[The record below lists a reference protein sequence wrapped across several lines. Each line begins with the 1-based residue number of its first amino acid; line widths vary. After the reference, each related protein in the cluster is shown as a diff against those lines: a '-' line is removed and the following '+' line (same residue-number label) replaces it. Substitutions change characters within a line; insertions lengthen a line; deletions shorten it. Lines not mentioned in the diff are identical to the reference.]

1 MKIEK
6 DIPIPKNVRGRKIKY
21 RFAEM
26 KVGDSFF
33 TAGDS
38 RVQVSILT
46 CAKRHLPL
54 KFITQMAEV
63 NKRKGYRCWRTE

>member
-21 RFAEM
+21 KFHVM
-26 KVGDSFF
+26 KTGDSFF

-38 RVQVSILT
+38 RVQISILT
-46 CAKRHLPL
+46 CAKRHRP
-54 KFITQMAEV
+54 KRFITQMAV
-63 NKRKGYRCWRTE
+63 VKGRKGYRCWRVE